1 MLSPQENEILCRVGL
16 GTPMGEALRRFWVPA
31 CLSEELASPDS
42 GPIRLRI
49 LGEDLVAFRD
59 SKGRV
64 GVVEAYCPHKL
75 ANLYWGRVENC
86 ALSCAYHGWTFD
98 ADGNCLATPNEPDH
112 AEMRRKIRL
121 TAYPTR
127 EAGGMVWAFMGPR
140 ERMPELPGLEW
151 AQVPPDHVHLSRW
164 LQRTNWVQGMEGELD
179 SSHIS
184 FLHRSFNPGADGPTI
199 GTSRPPTSVW
209 DQSPT
214 LTLRETPYGFV
225 YGARRR
231 AAESAY
237 YWRTTHYLMP
247 YYSLIANDKFPR
259 SGRAWVPVD
268 DYHCMTFSF
277 NFHGERALTAEERR
291 IIESGRG
298 FPPRMTRGAFELPD
312 GYVIDTFLPQAN
324 KGNDYLIDRFQQR
337 SRNFTGIEGI
347 NEQDRAIQE
356 SMRGVSGVGP
366 GKLVDRSREH
376 LGPADVPVITMR
388 KLLLSMAKAL
398 TQGIEPTQPA
408 NPEHYRV
415 RGESAVVPCEDFDTF
430 LRYIEQQPAASLIEH
445 PAPA

>member
-1 MLSPQENEILCRVGL
+1 MLSPQDNDILCRVGP
-16 GTPMGEALRRFWVPA
+16 GTPMGDALRRFWVPA
-31 CLSEELASPDS
+31 CLSDELVQPDS

-59 SKGRV
+59 SKGRI
-64 GVVEAYCPHKL
+64 GLVEAYCPHKL

-98 ADGNCLATPNEPDH
+98 ADGNCLATPNEPEH
-112 AEMRRKIRL
+112 PEMRRKIHL
-121 TAYPTR
+121 VAYPTR

-151 AQVPPDHVHLSRW
+151 AELPADHVHLTRW

-184 FLHRSFNPGADGPTI
+184 FLHRSFNAANDPPPI
-199 GTSRPPTSVW
+199 GTSRAPASVW
-209 DQSPT
+209 DQGPK
-214 LTLRETPYGFV
+214 LTLRETPYGFI
-225 YGARRR
+225 YGAQRR
-231 AAESAY
+231 ASDTEY

-259 SGRAWVPVD
+259 SGRAWVPID

-277 NFHGERALTAEERR
+277 NFHGERPLTADERSR
-291 IIESGRG
+291 IGSGYG
-298 FPPRMTRGAFELPD
+298 FPPRMVQGALELPD

-324 KGNDYLIDRFQQR
+324 KGNDYLVDRFRQHN
-337 SRNFTGIEGI
+337 RNFTGIEGI

-356 SMRGVSGVGP
+356 SMRSVPGIGP

-388 KLLLSMAKAL
+388 KLLLHMARAMAA
-398 TQGIEPTQPA
+398 GIEPVQPSIPA
-408 NPEHYRV
+408 EYRV
-415 RGESAVVPCEDFDTF
+415 RGESAVVACDDFDAF
-430 LRYIEQQPAASLIEH
+430 LRYLEQRPAVA
-445 PAPA
+445 PPGDRAPA